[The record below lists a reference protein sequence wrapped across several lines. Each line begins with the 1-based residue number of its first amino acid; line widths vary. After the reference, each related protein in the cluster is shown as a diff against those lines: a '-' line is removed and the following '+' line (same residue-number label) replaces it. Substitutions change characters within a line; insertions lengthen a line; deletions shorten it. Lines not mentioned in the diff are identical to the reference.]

1 MLDYIISHPLYIPFT
16 IFNSFIIYK
25 IIKTVL
31 VKDKNKNNNDDDD
44 DGGILADDYPK
55 LDLPPGVTLSNSPKE
70 TVVND

>member
-31 VKDKNKNNNDDDD
+31 VKDKDKNDDDD
-44 DGGILADDYPK
+44 EGGIPRNDLPK

-70 TVVND
+70 SVFNN

>member
-16 IFNSFIIYK
+16 IFNSYIIYK

-31 VKDKNKNNNDDDD
+31 VKDKDKNDDDE
-44 DGGILADDYPK
+44 DGGIFANDFPK

-70 TVVND
+70 TVIND

>member
-16 IFNSFIIYK
+16 IFNGFIIYK

-31 VKDKNKNNNDDDD
+31 VKDKGKNDE
-44 DGGILADDYPK
+44 DGGIFADDYPI